1 MLKQRIITAICIFA
15 LFLITLLSASPVI
28 FTAFVGLVLMVSAW
42 EWSNLSGFKY
52 YWQRILYALIFLV
65 LLAAASLYLGIL
77 SEASIDNH
85 KARSLF
91 LSSGLWWAIAL
102 LWVQGYPSSAVLW
115 GSRWVRAIIG
125 LLVLIPGGVSL
136 VFLHGQP
143 QGHWLILLVVLIV
156 ATADTGAYFAGKAF
170 GRRKLAKNVSP
181 GKSWEGVWGGLI
193 SCILLALLVA
203 LVTGWSAWTTLLA
216 IIVPTALVSVLGDL
230 LESMVK
236 RHRGLKDSGY
246 ILPGHGGV
254 MDRIDGLTAAAPIFA
269 LAIILSGWQLPS

>member
-15 LFLITLLSASPVI
+15 LFLATLLAASPFV
-28 FTAFVGLVLMVSAW
+28 FSAFVGLVLLVSAW
-42 EWSNLSGFKY
+42 EWSNLSGFQR
-52 YWQRILYALIFLV
+52 YWQRALYMLLFLG
-65 LLAAASLYLGIL
+65 LLVSVSFYLGIM
-77 SEASIDNH
+77 SDTAIDQD
-85 KARSLF
+85 KARSVF
-91 LSSGLWWAIAL
+91 LMSGLWWAIAL

-115 GSRWVRAIIG
+115 GATWVRGLIG
-125 LLVLIPGGVSL
+125 LLVLIPAGISL
-136 VFLHGQP
+136 VYLHHQP
-143 QGHWLILLVVLIV
+143 QGHWLILLVVLVV
-156 ATADTGAYFAGKAF
+156 ATADIGAYFSGRAF

-181 GKSWEGVWGGLI
+181 GKSWEGVWGGLVGCVI
-193 SCILLALLVA
+193 LALVVA
-203 LVTGWSAWTTLLA
+203 AVADWSAWMVLLG
-216 IIVPTALVSVLGDL
+216 IIIPTALVSVLGDL